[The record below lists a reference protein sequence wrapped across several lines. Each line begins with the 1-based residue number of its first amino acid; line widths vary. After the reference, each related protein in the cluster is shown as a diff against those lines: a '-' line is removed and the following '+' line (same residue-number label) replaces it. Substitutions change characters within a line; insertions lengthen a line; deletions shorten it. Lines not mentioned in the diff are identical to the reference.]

1 MVEPEKGG
9 LDAEGFVRVFDRK
22 KDMITRGGYKIYS
35 AEVENVLSYHPAVVE
50 SAAVSTPD
58 PVLGERVHCFVL
70 TKDGFA
76 DQASLKNHCAERM
89 ADYKVPDGFTLVDGP
104 LPRNANGKLMK
115 RLLVER
121 LREERA

>member
-1 MVEPEKGG
+1 
-9 LDAEGFVRVFDRK
+9 
-22 KDMITRGGYKIYS
+22 
-35 AEVENVLSYHPAVVE
+35 VE
-50 SAAVSTPD
+50 SAAVPTPD

-70 TKDGFA
+70 TSDGFSNQVA
-76 DQASLKNHCAERM
+76 LKAHCAERM

-121 LREERA
+121 LQEETA